1 MGVINVADSRLLVG
15 LVLSLLITSLGVSFI
30 TDSESVELGSSAIYR
45 PVSYNFADE
54 NFTSPGETYDY
65 EVVTGGWNETVDGLS
80 SVVEGENVVYITKL
94 VLSSDAGRYD
104 NTYSLHNPDGRTYK
118 LVVRDTS
125 LYADSLRLRVEPHY
139 ISIESKSHFGDYAY
153 QVSKGLD
160 IESYGT
166 DYNVRTVLN
175 ELDRTVEVYI
185 NGNYAA
191 QFINI
196 PEDSMLSFGPSTYA
210 GIVVDGAG
218 FVFKGFYSTGER
230 LTEETFDVWSFIAS
244 LGGVLAWYT
253 GTGVPVVDL
262 FINLIIKVQQFGI
275 IVVLITIIRGN

>member
-1 MGVINVADSRLLVG
+1 MADSRLLVG

-30 TDSESVELGSSAIYR
+30 TDTDSVEVGSSAIYR
-45 PVSYNFADE
+45 PVSFDFADA
-54 NFTSPGETYDY
+54 NLTAPGESYDY
-65 EVVTGGWNETVDGLS
+65 EVVTGGWNETADGLTSVVDG
-80 SVVEGENVVYITKL
+80 ENIVYINKL

-118 LVVRDTS
+118 LLVRDTS
-125 LYADSLRLRVEPHY
+125 LYADSLRLRIEPEF
-139 ISIESKSHFGDYAY
+139 IVLESKSLFGDYAY
-153 QVSKGLD
+153 QVTKGID
-160 IESYGT
+160 IDSYGT
-166 DYNVRTVLN
+166 DYTVRTVLN
-175 ELDRTVEVYI
+175 EVDRTVDVYV
-185 NGNYAA
+185 NSNYAG
-191 QFINI
+191 QYVNI

-218 FVFKGFYSTGER
+218 FVFAGFYSTGER
-230 LTEETFDVWSFIAS
+230 LTEETFDIWSFVAS

-275 IVVLITIIRGN
+275 IVVLITIIRGA